1 MPRLPED
8 LEARLRIFLAHGHR
22 WAPLF
27 TIVLTALIVPA
38 AILFLLPS
46 LLGLFAA
53 PLNPGVDLYA
63 VNRPLGFTFLDAS
76 GEDVG
81 HRGAVVGERLHLE
94 DMPAYLP
101 AAFIAM
107 EDRRFYVHDGIDPVG
122 LARALLLDLRA
133 RKAVAGGSTISQQ
146 TAKIVYTAQERTMSR
161 KLTELI
167 DAAGLEQSLSKKQ
180 ILELYLNRIYL
191 GSAAYGVDGAAHVY
205 FGVSARN
212 LTLPQAA
219 MLATLTRAPSVFSP
233 RRDLPRAQAR
243 AALVLNAMV
252 ETGAITRAQAD
263 EAKAHPAL
271 VMDRASMDARNFF
284 LDTAADQAKALATQ
298 GGTVPNADLIVHTT
312 LEPKL
317 QEAARL
323 AATDVI
329 GKYGKKDRA
338 HEAAVVMMKPD
349 GAVSAL
355 IGGIDYDTSVFNR
368 AIQARRQPGSAFK
381 PFVYLAALEA
391 GISPWDTRDDEP
403 VDINGYKPTNFGNEE
418 YGTLTL
424 ADALAHSVN
433 TITVNLVQ
441 EVGVDKVIGAARRT
455 GIVSPLTPTPS
466 LALGTSEVT
475 PLELTGAYAAFANGG
490 YRVYPYFVTEVD
502 QGGKLLYRRRAPVP
516 QRVIG
521 SAIDRDMLAMMW
533 NVIIAGTGGG
543 ASLAPREAAG
553 KTGTTQNSQD
563 AWFVGF
569 TTDYVTG
576 VWVGNDD
583 NTATRGVTGGTL
595 PAMIW
600 KSAMR
605 AAEKGLPLKPLDRSP
620 PQAPNEDSQFPG
632 GEIRP
637 QMRDDE
643 AGAAMAQIQAQSM
656 PDMPPAPE
664 SRHRSG
670 GLLGWLFGSGEDDP
684 PPPPPPPRRDY
695 RDYRDGN

>member
-1 MPRLPED
+1 MPDEPEPD
-8 LEARLRIFLAHGHR
+8 FAARFRRWLAHGHR

-27 TIVLTALIVPA
+27 AIILTALIVPA

-53 PLNPGVDLYA
+53 PLDPGVDLYA

-94 DMPAYLP
+94 EMPAYLP

-107 EDRRFYVHDGIDPVG
+107 EDRRFYVHNGIDPVG
-122 LARALLLDLRA
+122 LGRALLLDLRA
-133 RKAVAGGSTISQQ
+133 HKAVAGGSTISQQ

-191 GSAAYGVDGAAHVY
+191 GSAAYGVDGASHVY
-205 FGVSARN
+205 FGISARN
-212 LTLPQAA
+212 LSLSQAA

-243 AALVLNAMV
+243 AARVLDSMV
-252 ETGAITRAQAD
+252 TTGAITQAQAD
-263 EAKAHPAL
+263 DAKAHPA
-271 VMDRASMDARNFF
+271 VISDRASVDARNFF
-284 LDTAADQAKALATQ
+284 LDTAADQAKQLATQ
-298 GGTVPNADLIVHTT
+298 NGTVPNADLIVRTT
-312 LEPKL
+312 FEPKL

-329 GKYGKKDRA
+329 DKYGKKDRV
-338 HEAAVVMMKPD
+338 HEAAVVMMKLD

-355 IGGIDYDTSVFNR
+355 IGGTDYDTSVFNR
-368 AIQARRQPGSAFK
+368 AVQARRQPGSSFK

-403 VDINGYKPTNFGNEE
+403 VDINGYKPGNFGNEE
-418 YGTLTL
+418 FGTLTL

-441 EVGVDKVIGAARRT
+441 EVGVDKVIGAARRA

-502 QGGKLLYRRRAPVP
+502 QGAKVLYRRPTPVP
-516 QRVIG
+516 VRVI
-521 SAIDRDMLAMMW
+521 SSTVDRDLLAMMW

-569 TTDYVTG
+569 TTDYVAG
-576 VWVGNDD
+576 VWMGNDD
-583 NTATRGVTGGTL
+583 NSATRGVTGGTL

-605 AAEKGLPLKPLDRSP
+605 AAEKGLPLKPLNRSP
-620 PQAPNEDSQFPG
+620 PQAPNEDAQFPG
-632 GEIRP
+632 GEIQP

-643 AGAAMAQIQAQSM
+643 AGANMAQLQAQGM

-664 SRHRSG
+664 PQRRNSG
-670 GLLGWLFGSGEDDP
+670 GLLGWLFGSGDDDL
-684 PPPPPPPRRDY
+684 PPRPPRNRDN
-695 RDYRDGN
+695 RDGN